1 MRRMMLLAL
10 STLALALALINHA
23 AATREPSSAYQEA
36 KHQRNLLQTTNR
48 AGTATEQVIGR
59 LDFGLERQEAL
70 PSPGGEQALKNHGSE
85 PNGPASKPSAIPG
98 LHEAIADLSIG
109 IGSSGSYSPGHGARW
124 ATTIPQM
131 EEGLR
136 SEGPDS
142 ESRDDIDS
150 AGTASMERR
159 QGEIVPTP
167 CSPLRCSFNVNSAGT
182 LSRAEGIGCADPE
195 CQALDL
201 NDRGIK
207 AIATDAFSGM
217 VNLEVLTMN
226 NNQLG
231 YISNS
236 HLQDLVALED
246 LYMSYNHLTSIS
258 NGTFRG
264 LSSLKSLHLMYNAI
278 GSITAETFTGLSGLK
293 RLAMGHQ
300 RSNPK
305 ALSTGILSSIE
316 DGSFRHMP
324 LLEDLDLEYHVLSK
338 ISNDMLGGGLS
349 NLKFLNLRGSRFL
362 ADFTTDFLLV
372 EPHAFTGLASLE
384 TLDFS
389 FAGVNSEALK
399 PGLFRCC
406 TRLKSLDLSA
416 NPIEALTANAFA
428 GLGNSLE
435 TLNLIFCMISRL
447 SSRTFKGLTK
457 LEILN
462 LGNNRLSVVPSEVFA
477 TLPEGCF
484 VYFAGN
490 SMSCRP
496 KTAKDAEPDS
506 NTTYPVNMYQL
517 DLSLSLCPVQVI
529 LNLHPIAS
537 WNCYQ

>member
-1 MRRMMLLAL
+1 MLLV
-10 STLALALALINHA
+10 ALALIIHA
-23 AATREPSSAYQEA
+23 AATRKPSLAYREA
-36 KHQRNLLQTTNR
+36 RHQRNLLQTTNR

-70 PSPGGEQALKNHGSE
+70 SPSESPGGEQAVKNHGSE
-85 PNGPASKPSAIPG
+85 PDGPASKTSAIPG
-98 LHEAIADLSIG
+98 LHEAIAELSIG
-109 IGSSGSYSPGHGARW
+109 IGSSGSYSPGHGARR

-131 EEGLR
+131 EEG
-136 SEGPDS
+136 SEGLRAEGPGD
-142 ESRDDIDS
+142 SRDDIDS

-159 QGEIVPTP
+159 QGEIAPTQ
-167 CSPLRCSFNVNSAGT
+167 CSPLRCSFKVDSAGT
-182 LSRAEGIGCADPE
+182 LSRAEGLGCADPE

-217 VNLEVLTMN
+217 VNLKVLVMN

-236 HLQDLVALED
+236 HLQDLVVLED

-264 LSSLKSLHLMYNAI
+264 LSSLKSLDLMYNAI

-305 ALSTGILSSIE
+305 ALISTGILSSIE

-324 LLEDLDLEYHVLSK
+324 LLEDLDLEYHVLNK
-338 ISNDMLGGGLS
+338 ISNGMLGGGLS
-349 NLKFLNLRGSRFL
+349 NLKFLNLKGSRL
-362 ADFTTDFLLV
+362 LSDFTTDFLLV

-389 FAGVNSEALK
+389 FAGVNSKALK

-406 TRLKSLDLSA
+406 TRLKSLVLSV
-416 NPIEALTANAFA
+416 NPIEALTANVFA

-435 TLNLIFCMISRL
+435 TLNLMMCIISRL
-447 SSRTFKGLTK
+447 SSRTFRGLTK
-457 LEILN
+457 LKALD
-462 LGNNRLSVVPSEVFA
+462 LGINRLSVVPSEVFA
-477 TLPEGCF
+477 TLPESCF
-484 VYFAGN
+484 VSVAGN

-506 NTTYPVNMYQL
+506 NTTYPANVYEL

-529 LNLHPIAS
+529 LNLHPIIPTG
-537 WNCYQ
+537 

>member
-1 MRRMMLLAL
+1 MLLV
-10 STLALALALINHA
+10 ALALIIHA
-23 AATREPSSAYQEA
+23 AATREPSLAYQEA
-36 KHQRNLLQTTNR
+36 RHQRNLLQTTNR

-70 PSPGGEQALKNHGSE
+70 SPSGSPGGYQAVKNHGSE
-85 PNGPASKPSAIPG
+85 PDGPASKPSAIPG

-109 IGSSGSYSPGHGARW
+109 IGSSGSYSPGHGARR

-136 SEGPDS
+136 AEGPGD
-142 ESRDDIDS
+142 SRDDIDS

-159 QGEIVPTP
+159 QGEIAPTQ
-167 CSPLRCSFNVNSAGT
+167 CSPLRCSFKVDSAGT
-182 LSRAEGIGCADPE
+182 LSRAEGLGCADPE

-217 VNLEVLTMN
+217 VNLKVLVMN

-236 HLQDLVALED
+236 HLQDLVVLED

-258 NGTFRG
+258 KGTFRG
-264 LSSLKSLHLMYNAI
+264 LSSLKSLDLMYNAI
-278 GSITAETFTGLSGLK
+278 GSITAETFIGLSGLK

-305 ALSTGILSSIE
+305 AQFSTGILSSIE

-338 ISNDMLGGGLS
+338 ISNGMLGGGLS
-349 NLKFLNLRGSRFL
+349 NLKFLNLKGSRL
-362 ADFTTDFLLV
+362 LSDFTTDFLLV

-389 FAGVNSEALK
+389 FAGVNSKALK

-406 TRLKSLDLSA
+406 TRLKSLVLSV
-416 NPIEALTANAFA
+416 NPIEALTANVFA

-435 TLNLIFCMISRL
+435 TLDLMMCIISRL
-447 SSRTFKGLTK
+447 SSRTFRGLTK
-457 LEILN
+457 LKALD
-462 LGNNRLSVVPSEVFA
+462 LGFNRLSVVPSEVFA
-477 TLPEGCF
+477 TLPESCF
-484 VYFAGN
+484 VSVAGN

-506 NTTYPVNMYQL
+506 NTTYPANVYEL

-529 LNLHPIAS
+529 LNLHPIIPTG
-537 WNCYQ
+537 